1 MPNNIEHYG
10 CLIIYSL
17 DYVTKKR
24 NMTLGLELAKLAD
37 LPDDVLKEARRVTT
51 RLSELEDMSKQNSEG
66 IMVALRRKAMLR
78 VSLLL
83 TMKCFI

>member
-1 MPNNIEHYG
+1 
-10 CLIIYSL
+10 
-17 DYVTKKR
+17 
-24 NMTLGLELAKLAD
+24 MTLGLELAKLAD

>member
-17 DYVTKKR
+17 DYVTKK
-24 NMTLGLELAKLAD
+24 NMILGLELAKLAD